1 MFKISVVAAEASL
14 HENGRQFGGL
24 QRAGCENHA
33 GQTWGQRE
41 SAHAA
46 AFRRDAAIRLQG
58 ADRLQFCSCR
68 Q

>member
-1 MFKISVVAAEASL
+1 MFKISVVSAEASL

-46 AFRRDAAIRLQG
+46 AFCRDVLG
-58 ADRLQFCSCR
+58 S
-68 Q
+68 